1 MSRGLSAESL
11 IPVFL
16 KYGTVMLFTIPEYDE
31 NVTGETERFI
41 TSNQLSMKSAN
52 STSPVRAVT
61 GTAAAGTSGFG
72 SSASGLNS
80 IRACCKSSSALRL
93 LPFTDREVAIH
104 LDFRFP
110 FESL

>member
-1 MSRGLSAESL
+1 M
-11 IPVFL
+11 
-16 KYGTVMLFTIPEYDE
+16 TVSEYDE
-31 NVTGETERFI
+31 KVTGEMERLI

-52 STSPVRAVT
+52 STSPVSDVT
-61 GTAAAGTSGFG
+61 GTAVACTAGFG

-80 IRACCKSSSALRL
+80 IRACCNSSSALRL
-93 LPFTDREVAIH
+93 LPFTGREVAIH